1 MARSILGLRRHYD
14 DTALNASL
22 KRALYY
28 NVRDVGTI
36 KNILERKLYDAG
48 TEPKLL
54 ERHGTDD
61 TLTRELAYY
70 DASRI

>member
-1 MARSILGLRRHYD
+1 MRLG
-14 DTALNASL
+14 
-22 KRALYY
+22 
-28 NVRDVGTI
+28 RDWGTI